1 MRASEIFIC
10 IFFFVFLHN
19 NFAKT
24 NNKHI
29 IMKKITLLLFLAT
42 IATTI
47 FAQTVA
53 PVFNTAAGIY
63 YNPFN
68 VEISGSDIYY
78 TLDGT
83 TPTENSTPY
92 TGAISISK
100 FDTSTIIKAASYTNN
115 TWSEVVTAVY
125 ELQVAAPVFSTKGG
139 VYEKLT
145 KDDALTFT
153 TETSGATIWYNAYGK
168 DPETEG
174 SKAYGALS
182 VLATNTIKAVAFVTN
197 DKGEK
202 IFSKT
207 TSEHYEISP
216 IALFISAN
224 KVNNAKYIMNCGN
237 DVASSFFNSISS
249 GNLNS
254 IEIANSKNK
263 YIETNE
269 FNGFTFTADNEGYTI
284 QDAYGRYLSP
294 NSNNGF
300 NATKTK
306 PASGAV
312 WSINIDSKTLLA
324 TIQNIA
330 DGKVIAYDTENRTF
344 GAYSQTTSAHTLPAM
359 YEAIEYNTITI
370 TPADGDTLTEFSEI
384 TVTCGSKIKYK
395 KTLESYAYYKIG
407 NSFSKTLF
415 KSSKNIDDNTIKFTT
430 KEPIKSNN
438 EYTVIFP
445 AGTLCI
451 DPDGLAKENKEI
463 ILRYTVVS
471 NEILEVTYANPDNGE
486 SVDSLEYLYFEFN
499 QAINANFDNAVITD
513 DKGNEYPL
521 SLSEYDP
528 WGELCTEKILCL
540 KTNEP
545 IETDGTYTFVLTKE
559 NICAKENS
567 ELTIERDITYSFTVV
582 ERLKINS
589 ITPNNSDIYD
599 SIDNITI
606 EFNKPAFHENI
617 TEIIVL
623 DSNNQSYTFTKTTT
637 EEETTSLTFAS
648 ATPITTAGTYS
659 FTIENNVIYRE
670 NPNSDINEI
679 DAIPETTFTFI
690 VKYPTSIENI
700 DAVKEDTNIYD
711 LTGRRINKIDNAGIY
726 IINNK
731 KQLVK

>member
-1 MRASEIFIC
+1 MRKIF
-10 IFFFVFLHN
+10 
-19 NFAKT
+19 
-24 NNKHI
+24 
-29 IMKKITLLLFLAT
+29 TLLLLVV
-42 IATTI
+42 IATTM

-53 PVFNTAAGIY
+53 PVFNTVAGTY

-83 TPTENSTPY
+83 TPNANSAKY
-92 TGAISISK
+92 SGAISISN
-100 FDTSTIIKAASYTNN
+100 FGTSTTIKAASYTNN

-145 KDDALTFT
+145 KNDALTFT
-153 TETSGATIWYNAYGK
+153 TETTGATIWYNALGR
-168 DPETEG
+168 DPKTEG
-174 SKAYGALS
+174 SKPYGALS
-182 VLATNTIKAVAFVTN
+182 VLSTNTINAVAFVKD
-197 DKGEK
+197 DKGNK
-202 IFSKT
+202 IFSEI
-207 TSEHYEISP
+207 TSEHFVISP

-224 KVNNAKYIMNCGN
+224 KVNNAKYIMSCGKN
-237 DVASSFFNSISS
+237 VASSFFNSISS

-254 IEIANSKNK
+254 VEIVNSKKK

-269 FNGFTFTADNEGYTI
+269 FNGFTFTADNGGYTI

-294 NSNNGF
+294 NNSNGF

-306 PASGAV
+306 PATGAV
-312 WSINIDSKTLLA
+312 WSISIDSKTLLA
-324 TIQNIA
+324 TIKNIA
-330 DGKVIAYDTENRTF
+330 DGKIIAYDTENKVF
-344 GAYSQTTSAHTLPAM
+344 GAYSKTTSAHTLPAM

-370 TPADGDTLTEFSEI
+370 TPADGDTLSEFSKFTITCDSEI
-384 TVTCGSKIKYK
+384 EYNE
-395 KTLESYAYYKIG
+395 TLKLYAYYKIG
-407 NSFSKTLF
+407 NDFSKNEF
-415 KSSKNIDDNTIKFTT
+415 DNIDYIDDYTIEFTLD
-430 KEPIKSNN
+430 EPIKSNN
-438 EYTVIFP
+438 DYSIVFP
-445 AGTLCI
+445 AGTLCV
-451 DPDGLAKENKEI
+451 DPNGLAKENKEI

-471 NEILEVTYANPDNGE
+471 NDILEITYANPGNNE

-499 QAINANFDNAVITD
+499 QAINTNFSNAVITD
-513 DKGNEYPL
+513 NKGNEYPL

-528 WGELCTEKILCL
+528 WGDLCTEKNICL

-545 IETDGTYTFVLTKE
+545 IETDGEYTFVLKKE
-559 NICAKENS
+559 NVSAKENS
-567 ELTIERDITYSFTVV
+567 KLTIERNMTYKFTVV
-582 ERLKINS
+582 ERLKLTG

-599 SIDNITI
+599 SVDNITI
-606 EFNKPAFHENI
+606 SLNKAAFHENI
-617 TEIIVL
+617 TEINVM
-623 DSNNQSYTFTKTTT
+623 DSNNQSYTFAKTTT
-637 EEETTSLTFAS
+637 DEESTSLTFVS
-648 ATPITTAGTYS
+648 ATPITAAGTYS

-700 DAVKEDTNIYD
+700 DAEKEDTDIYD
-711 LTGRRINKIDNAGIY
+711 LTGRRINKITNAGIY